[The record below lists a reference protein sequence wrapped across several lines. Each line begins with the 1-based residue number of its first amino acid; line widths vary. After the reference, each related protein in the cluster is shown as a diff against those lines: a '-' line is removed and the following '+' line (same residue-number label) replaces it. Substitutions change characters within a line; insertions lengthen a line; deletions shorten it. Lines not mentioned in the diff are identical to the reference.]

1 MKKILLILFIA
12 AAVYSYIN
20 AGVMDSLLASGD
32 TAQVT
37 ADSGIK
43 TLKSVGGFGF
53 NVNELAVPG
62 QVTVVA
68 FTVSW
73 CPACRTLSSNFKR
86 FNKVR
91 PDVVIREV
99 MMKDKWNVAWAKKE
113 FGLDIKST
121 PHVLVFGADG
131 KMLAQDEGADRSG
144 FKLLFKWMDTEVRK
158 G

>member
-1 MKKILLILFIA
+1 MKKILIVLFIA
-12 AAVYSYIN
+12 GAVYSYMKTD
-20 AGVMDSLLASGD
+20 VMATLLASAD
-32 TAQVT
+32 MAQVT
-37 ADSGIK
+37 SDSGIK
-43 TLKSVGGFGF
+43 TLKSVGGVGF

-73 CPACRTLSSNFKR
+73 CPACKTLSSNFKR

-99 MMKDKWNVAWAKKE
+99 MMKDKWNIPWAKE
-113 FGLDIKST
+113 QFGLNITGT
-121 PHVLVFGADG
+121 PHVLVYGADG
-131 KMLAQDEGADRSG
+131 KLLTQDDGKDRSG